1 MVSGVK
7 DRFNFNLQMPSK
19 KQQNTMLVRAANAS
33 TVCGAIATD
42 TKVTFVLSQY
52 ALADSSNANKQ
63 TSQPT
68 ANNLWK

>member
-1 MVSGVK
+1 MSVS
-7 DRFNFNLQMPSK
+7 D
-19 KQQNTMLVRAANAS
+19 ANPS

-42 TKVTFVLSQY
+42 TKVTLVLSQY

-68 ANNLWK
+68 SH

>member
-1 MVSGVK
+1 MTVI
-7 DRFNFNLQMPSK
+7 
-19 KQQNTMLVRAANAS
+19 AANPS

-68 ANNLWK
+68 NH